1 MSTENKV
8 GSIHSIWRYPVKSM
22 MGESLDFTQIKE
34 QGLWGD
40 RSYALID
47 RADGKV
53 VTAKNPKKWPTLF
66 SFQAALTETLSEVD
80 AVPSVQIKLDD
91 GTSVTSDRPD
101 IDAILSKALK
111 RDVTLAVTENLKVRG
126 VQSGSAIAHAGSS
139 EEFWPDI
146 EGRSMKDVV
155 TDFNLPTGTFF
166 DCANVHLLTT
176 STLAKLK
183 QQYPQG
189 RFEIPRFRPN
199 MIIDTLDQEPS
210 FAENEW
216 VGRTV
221 AIGEQVLLKIFK
233 PCPRCVMTT
242 LPQGNL
248 PRDNG
253 ILYTAVKYNQGHV
266 GVYATVLRGGEVRLG
281 DAISIER

>member
-1 MSTENKV
+1 MT
-8 GSIHSIWRYPVKSM
+8 
-22 MGESLDFTQIKE
+22 GESLDFTRIKD

-66 SFQAALTETLSEVD
+66 SFQATLIEPSSKVD
-80 AVPSVQIKLDD
+80 AVPPVQIRLDN
-91 GTSVTSDRPD
+91 GTSVTSDQPD
-101 IDAILSKALK
+101 IDEILSKALK
-111 RDVTLAVTENLKVRG
+111 RDVTLAITENLKVRG
-126 VQSGSAIAHAGSS
+126 VQSGSPIAHTGSS
-139 EEFWPDI
+139 EEFCPDI
-146 EGRSMKDVV
+146 EGKNIKEVV
-155 TDFNLPTGTFF
+155 TDFELPTGMFF

-183 QQYPQG
+183 QQYPEG

-199 MIIDTLDQEPS
+199 MIINTLDQEPS
-210 FAENEW
+210 FAENDW

-221 AIGEQVLLKIFK
+221 AIGEQVRLKIFK

-253 ILYTAVKYNQGHV
+253 ILYTAVKNNQGNV

-281 DAISIER
+281 DPVRIEN